1 MYKESGEKVLMLG
14 VSISISYISK
24 EREGGIG
31 EIGDLEEAVL
41 LLHQER
47 NTILESSAPSTFGEE
62 YLR

>member
-1 MYKESGEKVLMLG
+1 MLG

-24 EREGGIG
+24 EREGAIG